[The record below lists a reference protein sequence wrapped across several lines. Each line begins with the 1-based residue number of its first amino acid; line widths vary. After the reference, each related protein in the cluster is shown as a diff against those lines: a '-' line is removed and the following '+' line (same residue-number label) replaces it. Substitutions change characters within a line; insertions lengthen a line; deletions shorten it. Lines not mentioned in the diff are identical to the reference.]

1 MLCLLIAS
9 VDAPEEKRKIEQLY
23 EKYNRLMYVVA
34 MRVLQH
40 RVQIIEKF
48 I

>member
-23 EKYNRLMYVVA
+23 EKYNQLMYSSWL
-34 MRVLQH
+34 RGS
-40 RVQIIEKF
+40 IIKLLK
-48 I
+48 

>member
-23 EKYNRLMYVVA
+23 EKYNPAYV
-34 MRVLQH
+34 QH